1 MNTKEFLV
9 WGGRGHAKVIRDL
22 LALNHRQVVAIIDND
37 RDLPSPF
44 PDVNIFYGEEG
55 FRTFL
60 KSRVNIVGSE
70 ISLGGVVA
78 IGGIK
83 GRERA
88 DIYQL
93 MIKEGLDV
101 KTLIHPSSIITSSTL
116 VGKGSQILANVF
128 VGSEVVIG
136 DFCILNSSSSI
147 DHDCSLGVGVHIAP
161 GAVLAGEVAV
171 DDYVFIGA
179 NATILPGLKIG
190 SGAVIGA
197 GAVVTRDIPSGLCV
211 AGSPAVPLKKF
222 SLRRIKIKK
231 WS

>member
-1 MNTKEFLV
+1 
-9 WGGRGHAKVIRDL
+9 
-22 LALNHRQVVAIIDND
+22 
-37 RDLPSPF
+37 
-44 PDVNIFYGEEG
+44 
-55 FRTFL
+55 
-60 KSRVNIVGSE
+60 
-70 ISLGGVVA
+70 
-78 IGGIK
+78 
-83 GRERA
+83 
-88 DIYQL
+88 

-101 KTLIHPSSIITSSTL
+101 KTLIHSSSIITSSTL
-116 VGKGSQILANVF
+116 VGEGSQILANVF

-161 GAVLAGEVAV
+161 GAVLAGEVVV

-197 GAVVTRDIPSGLCV
+197 GAVVTRDVPSGLCV
-211 AGSPAVPLKKF
+211 AGSPAVRLNKF
-222 SLRRIKIKK
+222 SLRRIKFKK